1 MHRST
6 SLIAAL
12 LLPVLFG
19 CEQQQSAATPSAGK
33 AIYDKYCVG
42 CHGPDGNVRLA
53 AQHDAKTPDLR
64 TIADRSPH
72 GRIPRVML
80 AEIIDGRRIVQAHGS
95 RTMPVWGEQL
105 ALEDSGTVDQQI
117 DALLAYIESIQIK

>member
-6 SLIAAL
+6 ILIAAL
-12 LLPVLFG
+12 LPALSG
-19 CEQQQSAATPSAGK
+19 CEQEQSAASPSAGK

-72 GRIPRVML
+72 GRLPRIML
-80 AEIIDGRRIVQAHGS
+80 AEIIDGRRVVQAHGS

-105 ALEDSGTVDQQI
+105 AMEDSATVEQQI